1 MVGFKDVEEA
11 LHSNGELIPFS
22 TAVVIRWRTEAAAA
36 SHSVAVLLT
45 ELRCDSLHRLI
56 RETYL
61 PICQQAPAKTRKM
74 FDYGKQRAEGTEIY
88 IFKPVKPKPEPSKKQ
103 SNWRRKHE
111 DFIATI
117 RATKGL
123 TQVRGG
129 APTYVTDYVQC
140 PSCQRRFSEN
150 AADTLNYFKPPA
162 PGKKANSP
170 AVSYSS
176 SCLPQRSGLAQHSG
190 IPSIKVTSAG
200 SVRSTPSGY
209 SPNCTA
215 VSGLT
220 SPPLGVGGKT
230 RPVGSYGSVKTCLS
244 AGELNSREAD
254 SSNSRND
261 AKRDNDVDNGG
272 MMTMFCH
279 ECVSKYPVDWAKF

>member
-1 MVGFKDVEEA
+1 RTDVEEA
-11 LHSNGELIPFS
+11 LHSNGELIPCK
-22 TAVVIRWRTEAAAA
+22 IYGRTFYTT
-36 SHSVAVLLT
+36 VLGRHKHTDL
-45 ELRCDSLHRLI
+45 S
-56 RETYL
+56 
-61 PICQQAPAKTRKM
+61 PAKTRKM

-117 RATKGL
+117 RATKGNTTL
-123 TQVRGG
+123 ISSSTPPR
-129 APTYVTDYVQC
+129 PSDYYVQC

-150 AADTLNYFKPPA
+150 AADTLNYCVAQHRTVWVCAHMHSPQFKPPA

-220 SPPLGVGGKT
+220 SPPLGLVHT
-230 RPVGSYGSVKTCLS
+230 HTHTHTHNVHTI
-244 AGELNSREAD
+244 READ